1 MIEFEADVYPP
12 SMDEY
17 LCERDVIVEYDF
29 DDHGLMFSVNLRDAD
44 GTIENVDH
52 LLSSEDE
59 RYFLSLIAEKEHKDY
74 LNAQQ
79 ELAEFEY
86 DSRMMR

>member
-1 MIEFEADVYPP
+1 MITFEADIYPL

-29 DDHGLMFSVNLRDAD
+29 DDHGLMFMVSLRDSN
-44 GTIENVDH
+44 GVIENVDH
-52 LLSSEDE
+52 LLSSEDQ
-59 RYFLSLIAEKEHKDY
+59 RFFMRLIAEKEHKDY
-74 LNAQQ
+74 ENAKQ

-86 DSRMMR
+86 DSRMML